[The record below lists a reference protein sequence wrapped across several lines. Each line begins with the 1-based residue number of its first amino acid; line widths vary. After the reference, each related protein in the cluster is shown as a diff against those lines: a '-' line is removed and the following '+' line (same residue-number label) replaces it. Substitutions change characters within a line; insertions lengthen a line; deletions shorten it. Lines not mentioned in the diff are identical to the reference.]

1 MINVEL
7 LKNKIDESGYKLK
20 FISKQLN
27 ITYQGFLNKING
39 SSEFKLSEISYLTDL
54 LKLTIEEKELIFFN
68 QNVD

>member
-68 QNVD
+68 QNVE